1 MVEDVSERAKLIV
14 ISTQMLLF
22 FTVTLD
28 WRKSGLK
35 KLGPNPWK
43 QRLSLYS
50 FTLY

>member
-22 FTVTLD
+22 FFTVTLD

-35 KLGPNPWK
+35 KLGPDP
-43 QRLSLYS
+43 
-50 FTLY
+50 